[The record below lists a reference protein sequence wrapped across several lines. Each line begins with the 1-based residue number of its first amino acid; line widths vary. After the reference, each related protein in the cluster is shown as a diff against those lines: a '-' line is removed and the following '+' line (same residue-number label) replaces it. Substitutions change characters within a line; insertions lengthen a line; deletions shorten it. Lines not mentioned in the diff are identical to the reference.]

1 MGGTLK
7 SGLYE
12 QIINKVIRKELDA
25 AADKVV
31 RTGKIDAAESAVI
44 LAKYLSEV
52 IQKALAYVECEDEAK
67 TLCERV
73 AFANKIVAA
82 VTSEAVGEDF
92 SEMAVDESAEEL
104 LAFINMRDSIYGLR
118 PDAPI
123 PRPRTSLA
131 ESSLFTGSVHEPQM
145 FTELKKEIVS
155 CDSIDMLVS
164 FIKWSG
170 LRLIIDELREFTA
183 RGGRLRVITTSYMG
197 ATDVKA
203 VEELAALANTEIMLS
218 YDTTVTRLH
227 AKAYMFARESGF
239 TTAYIGSSNLSN
251 AAMSSGLEWNLK
263 VTQKDMPQTIKK
275 IAATFDSYR
284 HSPDFTLYSSADRGK
299 LAKAL
304 NAEKNGGIFSLSSY
318 GFDIMPYSYQQEILE
333 KIAAERRIHGRMRN
347 LIIAATGTGKTV
359 ISAFDYKRYVK
370 ENPLSPCRLLFIAH
384 REEILTQS
392 VCCFRGV
399 LKDANFGQL
408 YVGNHKP
415 ESIEHLF
422 MSIQSFNSAD
432 MTSKTSADYY
442 DFIVV
447 DEFHHAAAPTYQKL
461 LQYYRPRVLL
471 GLTATPE
478 RMDGRSVLEYFDD
491 RIAAEIRLP
500 EAIERKLLSPFQ
512 YFGIS
517 DEADLS
523 ELRWVRGGYDKTEL
537 SNLYSLQSVIADR
550 RAADIIAAINKYVTD
565 INEVKGLGFCVSV
578 KHAQYMADFFNK
590 QGIASAAL
598 HGDTPDSVRE
608 EAKRDLVC
616 GRYRFIFVVD
626 IYNEGIDIPEIN
638 TVLFLRPTESLT
650 VFLQQLGRGLRICEN
665 KECLTVLD
673 FIGHANH
680 KYNFEDKFS
689 ALLARTDLSVRKEI
703 KDGFVSLPKG
713 CYIQLERKAAE
724 YILENIKQSF
734 NSTAGLIERLRS
746 FADESGLPLT
756 IANFTN
762 YFHLDVRTLYLR
774 ENSFSRLCVR
784 AGLTADY
791 SEPAEMMMTKAFPRL
806 CAINSHKWLTFILR
820 YLEGA
825 PVDFSTL
832 SENEKKMLQMFYH
845 TLLPAEAVP
854 QSDEKISAVFEGL
867 KNSPVTLWETL
878 ALLRYNDDNIDVV
891 GCDADLGYA
900 CPLELHCSYSKNQI
914 LIAMGHLN
922 PASVREGVKYLPQI
936 KTDLLWVTLNKSEKD
951 YSPTTMYDDY
961 SVNAE
966 MFHWQSQ
973 SLTSET
979 SATGERYIKHRNL
992 GGKVLLFVREYK
1004 KDISGTAPYTY
1015 LGPVEYLKHEG
1026 SKPMSITW
1034 KLDYPIPAKYLKK
1047 TNKLAAV

>member
-1 MGGTLK
+1 MGVTLK

-12 QIINKVIRKELDA
+12 QIINKVLRKELDA
-25 AADKVV
+25 AADKIV
-31 RTGKIDAAESAVI
+31 RTVKIDAAESAVI

-52 IQKALAYVECEDEAK
+52 VYKALTYVECEDETK
-67 TLCERV
+67 TLHERV
-73 AFANKIVAA
+73 AFVNKIVEA
-82 VTSEAVGEDF
+82 VTAEAVGEDF

-104 LAFINMRDSIYGLR
+104 LAFINMRNSIYALR

-123 PRPRTSLA
+123 PRPQTSLA
-131 ESSLFTGSVHEPQM
+131 ESSLFTGSVNEPQM

-155 CDSIDMLVS
+155 CDNIDMLVS

-170 LRLIIDELREFTA
+170 LRLIISELREFTA

-197 ATDVKA
+197 ATDVKT
-203 VEELAALANTEIMLS
+203 VEELAALPNTEIMLS

-263 VTQKDMPQTIKK
+263 VTQKDMPQTIRK
-275 IAATFDSYR
+275 IAATFDSYWN
-284 HSPDFTLYSSADRGK
+284 SPDFTLYRSADRAK
-299 LAKAL
+299 LEKAL
-304 NAEKNGGIFSLSSY
+304 NAEKNVGLLSFSSY
-318 GFDIMPYSYQQEILE
+318 GFDIEPYSYQQEILE
-333 KIAAERRIHGRMRN
+333 KIAAERRIHKRMRN
-347 LIIAATGTGKTV
+347 LIVAATGTGKTV

-415 ESIEHLF
+415 DSIEHLF
-422 MSIQSFNSAD
+422 MSIQSFNSVD
-432 MTSKTSADYY
+432 MTSLTSEDYY
-442 DFIVV
+442 DFIIV

-461 LQYYRPRVLL
+461 LQYYRPQILL

-478 RMDGRSVLEYFDD
+478 RMDGRSVLEYFDN

-512 YFGIS
+512 YFGVS

-537 SNLYSLQSVIADR
+537 SNLYSLQGVIADR
-550 RAADIIAAINKYVTD
+550 RAADIIAAVNKYVTD

-578 KHAQYMADFFNK
+578 KHAQFMADFFNK
-590 QGIASAAL
+590 QGITSAAL
-598 HGDTPDSVRE
+598 HGDTSDSVRE

-626 IYNEGIDIPEIN
+626 LYNEGIDIPEIN

-650 VFLQQLGRGLRICEN
+650 VFLQQLGRGLRRCEN

-703 KDGFVSLPKG
+703 KEGFVSLPKG

-756 IANFTN
+756 ITNFTN
-762 YFHLDVRTLYLR
+762 YYHLDVRTIYLR

-806 CAINSHKWLTFILR
+806 CAINSHKWLTFITHL
-820 YLEGA
+820 LEGA

-832 SENEKKMLQMFYH
+832 PENEKKMLQMFYH

-854 QSDEKISAVFEGL
+854 RSYEKIGDILDEL
-867 KNSPVTLWETL
+867 MNSPVMLQETL

-891 GCDADLGYA
+891 GEDANLGYE
-900 CPLELHCSYSKNQI
+900 CPLELHCSYTKNQI
-914 LIAMGHLN
+914 LIAMDHLN
-922 PASVREGVKYLPQI
+922 PASVREGVKYLPQK

-961 SVNAE
+961 SINAE
-966 MFHWQSQ
+966 LFHWQSQ
-973 SLTSET
+973 SLTSEN
-979 SATGERYIKHRNL
+979 SATGERYINQRST
-992 GGKVLLFVREYK
+992 GGKVLLFVREYR

-1026 SKPMSITW
+1026 SKPMNVTW
-1034 KLDYPIPAKYLKK
+1034 KLDYPIPAKYLKR
-1047 TNKLAAV
+1047 TNKLAAG